1 MNKAG
6 FVIGLIIFIIGI
18 IYLVTMVIPSYN
30 EMKIAQKDADIAKQE
45 EKQANIEV
53 QKAYDKCVKVSE
65 KSQCDAIVTNNPT
78 VKRHD

>member
-1 MNKAG
+1 LNKAG

-18 IYLVTMVIPSYN
+18 IYVVIPSYN
-30 EMKIAQKDADIAKQE
+30 EMKLAQKDADIAKQK

-53 QKAYDKCVKVSE
+53 QKAYDKCVKVAE
-65 KSQCDAIVTNNPT
+65 KSQCDAIVANNPT